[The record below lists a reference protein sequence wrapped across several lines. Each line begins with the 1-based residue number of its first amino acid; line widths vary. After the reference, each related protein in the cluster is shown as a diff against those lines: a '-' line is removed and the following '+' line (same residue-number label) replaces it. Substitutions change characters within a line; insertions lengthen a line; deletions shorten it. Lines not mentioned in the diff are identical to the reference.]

1 MAIVVERIEGSTD
14 LIKTYSDKG
23 MMILQEQ
30 TGTMYEE
37 AIDVDYAGYT
47 YVETDIPIDTDEDD
61 EDEES
66 TDSEILDILLG
77 REGENDETEDN

>member
-30 TGTMYEE
+30 TGDIYGE

-47 YVETDIPIDTDEDD
+47 YVETDIPIE
-61 EDEES
+61 EDES
-66 TDSEILDILLG
+66 SDSEILDILLG